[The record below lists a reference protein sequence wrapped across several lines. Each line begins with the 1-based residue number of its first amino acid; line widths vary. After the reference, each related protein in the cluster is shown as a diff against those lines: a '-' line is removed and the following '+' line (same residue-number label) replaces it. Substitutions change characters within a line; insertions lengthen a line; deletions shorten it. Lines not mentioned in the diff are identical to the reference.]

1 MEDKKVCTMKYV
13 TDDALKL
20 AFVNMM
26 NKLSFGC
33 QAVLRPLLQSLR
45 GQNDKELL
53 LKIEELETSIEKNTE
68 QRQVLTSLMASGY
81 LEPALFNKESNELA
95 VEADRLRQEKDSL
108 MHSVNGEMVKNE
120 ELQKLIKFVS
130 KGTLQTEFEEEVF
143 CSFVKE
149 ITVYSREEVV
159 FELKC
164 GLSLKERLVE

>member
-1 MEDKKVCTMKYV
+1 MKYV

-20 AFVNMM
+20 AFVTMM

-53 LKIEELETSIEKNTE
+53 FQIQELETAIEKNTE
-68 QRQVLTSLMASGY
+68 QRQVLTNLMASGY

-95 VEADRLRQEKDSL
+95 SEADRLRQEKDSL
-108 MHSVNGEMVKNE
+108 MHSVNGEMVKTE
-120 ELQKLIKFVS
+120 ELQKLIKFAS
-130 KGTLQTEFEEEVF
+130 KGMMQTEFDETVF
-143 CSFVKE
+143 LDYVDWLD
-149 ITVYSREEVV
+149 VHSREEVV